1 MNVHLGKSFKDRY
14 KFNKNVQVHHYI
26 DFWGFSQIFPDF
38 QSSTDCG
45 HIFNPQLCIDLTQQN
60 ANQYIHF
67 ILQELKPVPG
77 FFCWGRGV
85 LAHFY

>member
-1 MNVHLGKSFKDRY
+1 MHTLLECFAAM
-14 KFNKNVQVHHYI
+14 QVHTRYWSCFYYI